1 MGRPFIVMGDRTSH
15 GGVVVEASQLSLTHN
30 KPIAR
35 VGDQVTCPIPW
46 HGTTV
51 IVEGDP
57 TMIIDGKP
65 AARHGDKCACGAVL
79 ISSQVVSTV
88 GGGGGGSGAN
98 AHAADTGQG
107 SSLTHTEQPT
117 DQSSPL
123 REVRFQYDEQT
134 KLVVTGNTATL
145 VGLPWFIKTEDG
157 KTYSGR
163 LDESGQLPRVS
174 TESEGRYE
182 TYWGDEALEHMEAHE

>member
-88 GGGGGGSGAN
+88 GGGGAGSNSAGQ
-98 AHAADTGQG
+98 AATTGQG
-107 SSLTHTEQPT
+107 AAQPA
-117 DQSSPL
+117 DQSSTR

-134 KLVVTGNTATL
+134 KLVVNGNTATL
-145 VGLPWFIKTEDG
+145 VGLPWFIKTQDG
-157 KTYSGR
+157 QTYSGR
-163 LDESGQLPRVS
+163 LDESGQLPRIS
-174 TESEGRYE
+174 TQSEGRYE
-182 TYWGDEALEHMEAHE
+182 TYWGDEALEHMEAHG